1 MSQIHLCPEEVA
13 AYGFSVIAVVERL
26 ATLPARIRRKRARE
40 LRDKV
45 GYDRER
51 DLIGRR
57 QTGSDDGSGT

>member
-1 MSQIHLCPEEVA
+1 MPLHFGPAEVA

-40 LRDKV
+40 LRDKA

-51 DLIGRR
+51 ELIERG
-57 QTGSDDGSGT
+57 QTGPDDDRGP